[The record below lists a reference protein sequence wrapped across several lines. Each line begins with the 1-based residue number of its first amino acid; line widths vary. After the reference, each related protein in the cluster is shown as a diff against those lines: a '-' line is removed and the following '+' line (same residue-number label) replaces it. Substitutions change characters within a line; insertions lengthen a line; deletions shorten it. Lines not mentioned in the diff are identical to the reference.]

1 MKKIFSDIDKPLFV
15 VTMVLFIGGLLILAS
30 ASMVLATKNGGT
42 PIFYVWR
49 QLAIGGGVG
58 LVGFIFCLIF
68 PYRYWKRLALPLM
81 LLSFILLALLFIP
94 KLSYTAG
101 GARRWL
107 TWGSFSFQPSEFLK
121 LAFIVYLASW
131 LDARR
136 KEIGSVA
143 YGMIPFALM
152 LAIVGMFLVMQ
163 PDIGT
168 LGVVIGTA
176 VMLYFLGGGPAAQI
190 GTLIALGGVVLFF
203 LIQIAPYRLN
213 RVLVFWNPGT
223 DPQGIG
229 YQITQALIAIGSGG
243 FWGEGFGRGIQ
254 KFNFLPEP
262 MGDSIFAVFLE
273 EMGFFGALFLI
284 GIFIFFLWRVF
295 FVAKRAPDTFG
306 KLLASG
312 IGIGIVIQA
321 FINMAAISGLM
332 PLTGIPLPF
341 ISYGGTSLAMALAS
355 VGIILNISKQ
365 I

>member
-1 MKKIFSDIDKPLFV
+1 MKKIFSDIDKPLFIA
-15 VTMVLFIGGLLILAS
+15 TLVLFFGGLLILAS

-42 PIFYVWR
+42 PFFYALR
-49 QLAIGGGVG
+49 QLIVGGGMG
-58 LVGFIFCLIF
+58 TIGFIFCLLF

-81 LLSFILLALLFIP
+81 LLSFALLALLFVP
-94 KLSYTAG
+94 KLSYAAG

-107 TWGSFSFQPSEFLK
+107 TLGTFSFQPSEFLK

-136 KEIGSVA
+136 KEIGSIT

-168 LGVVIGTA
+168 LGIIVLTA
-176 VMLYFLGGGPAAQI
+176 VILYFLGGGPAAQI
-190 GTLIALGGVVLFF
+190 GTLVALGGVILFF
-203 LIQIAPYRLN
+203 LIQLAPYRLN
-213 RVLVFWNPGT
+213 RILVFWNPGM

-262 MGDSIFAVFLE
+262 MGDSIFAVFSE
-273 EMGFFGALFLI
+273 EMGYFGAILLI
-284 GIFIFFLWRVF
+284 VIFVYFLWRVF
-295 FVAKRAPDTFG
+295 FIAKRAPDTFG

-312 IGIGIVIQA
+312 IGVGIVVQA
-321 FINMAAISGLM
+321 FINMAAISGLL

-341 ISYGGTSLAMALAS
+341 ISYGGTSLAMTLAS
-355 VGIILNISKQ
+355 IGVILNISKH